1 MPFMITEEQ
10 KELDCKEQSK
20 VKYDIF
26 EEIDIWRWNI
36 FKKMAKTY
44 PTLERYFNLMED
56 IFENGMISEKDLD
69 RFYKTKTSK
78 EKSIEIIKNGLVSKL
93 ISNSQGCKLKKRI
106 TNSEKI
112 KSTYIR
118 EDNFNFFS
126 GEYCEKV
133 EKLTFVALTRAQME
147 KNIAKQKIARLM
159 TLRNNSNIIVRCLSN
174 QKDSEEYSRDAFLN
188 LMYYTARAVER
199 VLTCSTASEKN
210 KNFYR
215 ESYEIANQCENAR
228 SLSTQKTEKSVLDEA
243 RIISKVYG
251 QYAVSLN
258 QSISKTFDCV
268 DRDRLL
274 VESNTKIVKVSS
286 ENPVSGF
293 VSIRNTREKNSNS
306 ALTDSEV
313 ESVVRDFSET
323 NKFFETL
330 KALTRIEEDKVN
342 SVSKP
347 IIKLVSGEEIV
358 TMYNVSS
365 YKDNE
370 TLYNCQS
377 TRARAGKK
385 EGTLFNS
392 CMRSASTK
400 PRIKFYAENDN
411 FVKLLTLTT
420 GDGKYLLARA
430 VVWFEE
436 STGKHYVDRI
446 FSNCDASAEKLITHI
461 NNTENFF
468 IVNTSGVSSGLLKD
482 GKKLEKFLIEFNGVK
497 SISENTPYFDTMR
510 SNVYAKNGK
519 MYIGHWNEIGHANI
533 TDQKPGIVYAIDRAF
548 CDIPL
553 VIKNDLSGRS
563 KKCCSLCGKV
573 INGDAVKV
581 GENYICKKHITMAS
595 DGEILAENGKNVH
608 TLGENKAQKSY
619 ISNAISMSEIRHFSP
634 SNVDKVRKRQ
644 RVFTGHGICTSLIDS
659 IKREATRYYSGYRVD
674 ITATPAKLEKK
685 EEVKSI
691 LFEDRNEFDGLP
703 DLTDI
708 FDTRDGDFI
717 YYDKTTIKMVD
728 TGDFFLA
735 VPIKMDEKQKELAKD
750 LMKTIAI
757 LKAGQQEYSIS
768 EDKKQFI
775 KELAELSFPG
785 RATDEEKDN
794 ELSRKLKIGSKVSF
808 STELNRN
815 RIITVEIEGIV
826 SKVKCM
832 PITAFENRD
841 TQIGIKWIPLNSIEI
856 SGTGAEK
863 IYNELISKL

>member
-10 KELDCKEQSK
+10 RELDYREQSK

-26 EEIDIWRWNI
+26 EEVDIWRWNI

-78 EKSIEIIKNGLVSKL
+78 EKSIEIIKNRLIYKL
-93 ISNSQGCKLKKRI
+93 ISNSQDCKLKKRI

-126 GEYCEKV
+126 GEYCEKA
-133 EKLTFVALTRAQME
+133 EKLTFVALTKAQME
-147 KNIAKQKIARLM
+147 KNIIKLKIARLIL
-159 TLRNNSNIIVRCLSN
+159 LRNNSSIIVSCFSAH
-174 QKDSEEYSRDAFLN
+174 KDSKEYSRDAFLN
-188 LMYYTARAVER
+188 LMYYTSRAVEKL
-199 VLTCSTASEKN
+199 LTSSTTSQKN
-210 KNFYR
+210 RDFYR
-215 ESYEIANQCENAR
+215 EAYAVANSCEN
-228 SLSTQKTEKSVLDEA
+228 SHKLSSQKTEKSILAEA
-243 RIISKVYG
+243 KIISKAFDLYP
-251 QYAVSLN
+251 VSLN
-258 QSISKTFDCV
+258 QSVSKTFDCI

-274 VESNTKIVKVSS
+274 VEANTKIVKVSS
-286 ENPVSGF
+286 KNPVSGF
-293 VSIRNTREKNSNS
+293 ISIRNTREKSSNS
-306 ALTDSEV
+306 ELTDSEV
-313 ESVVRDFSET
+313 ESIVKDFSET

-330 KALTRIEEDKVN
+330 SALVRIEEDKVN

-370 TLYNCQS
+370 TLYDCQS
-377 TRARAGKK
+377 TRARSGKK

-468 IVNTSGVSSGLLKD
+468 LVNTSGISSGLLKD

-510 SNVYAKNGK
+510 SNVYAKDGK
-519 MYIGHWNEIGHANI
+519 MYIGHWNEIGYANP
-533 TDQKPGIVYAIDRAF
+533 TDQKPGIVYAISRTF
-548 CDIPL
+548 CNIPL
-553 VIKNDLSGRS
+553 VIKNDLSDRS

-573 INGDAVKV
+573 INGEAVKV

-634 SNVDKVRKRQ
+634 SDVDKVRKRQ
-644 RVFTGHGICTSLIDS
+644 RILSNHGICTSLIDS
-659 IKREATRYYSGYRVD
+659 IKKEATGYYSGYRVD
-674 ITATPAKLEKK
+674 IIATPAKLEKK
-685 EEVKSI
+685 EEASSI
-691 LFEDRNEFDGLP
+691 LFEDRSKFDWLP
-703 DLTDI
+703 DLTSI
-708 FDTRDGDFI
+708 FEAKDCEFI

-728 TGDFFLA
+728 TGDFSLA

-750 LMKTIAI
+750 FMKTIAI
-757 LKAGQQEYSIS
+757 LKAGKQEYSIS

-775 KELAELSFPG
+775 KELAELASPG
-785 RATDEEKDN
+785 RSTDEEKDK
-794 ELSRKLKIGSKVSF
+794 ELSKKLKIGPVVSF
-808 STELNRN
+808 SNELNRN
-815 RIITVEIEGIV
+815 RIIAVEVEGIV
-826 SKVKCM
+826 SRVKCM
-832 PITAFENRD
+832 SITAFEPRD
-841 TQIGIKWIPLNSIEI
+841 AKNWIKWIPLNSIEI